1 MSKHARF
8 DREEVV
14 AKATNL
20 YWERGYHATSMR
32 NLQDAVDLRP
42 GSIYAAFG
50 SKDGVF
56 KESLNYYAEQ
66 SIGRF
71 QAQRAAVNSPLQALK
86 NTVRQVVIQAKTD
99 APSSMCMLV
108 KTVAELTEN
117 EAELLEF
124 AKEKLKSVERAIA
137 ALLTEAQQVGEI
149 AEEKDADYL
158 ARFVQVQITGLRM
171 YAKAND
177 DAPLERMIDEMFES
191 ICSTVQ

>member
-1 MSKHARF
+1 MSKSPKF
-8 DREEVV
+8 DREQVV

-32 NLQDAVDLRP
+32 NLQDAIDMRP

-56 KESLNYYAEQ
+56 RESLEHYAEQ

-71 QAQRAAVNSPLQALK
+71 RAQRAAASSPLQALK
-86 NTVRQVVIQAKTD
+86 NTVRQVVIQSKTD

-108 KTVAELTEN
+108 KTVAELTDN

-124 AKEKLKSVERAIA
+124 AKAKLKSVEDAIA
-137 ALLTEAQQVGEI
+137 ELIKEAQQAGEI
-149 AEEKDADYL
+149 SAEKNAEHL
-158 ARFVQVQITGLRM
+158 ARFVQVQIAGLRI

-177 DAPLERMIDEMFES
+177 DAPLEQMISEMFES
-191 ICSTVQ
+191 ITATVQ